1 MAMKNKAP
9 EATTQTVAPAA
20 VAEHGTSPELLTIET
35 LRTRSRTPAAV
46 FAGVC
51 AARGWKPGR
60 TMTGQEYA
68 EAVAGF
74 TGAAMDGRTGP
85 RKERE
90 AKA

>member
-60 TMTGQEYA
+60 TPKRSLA
-68 EAVAGF
+68 LP
-74 TGAAMDGRTGP
+74 GP
-85 RKERE
+85 RWTGVLAPGKKERRRSKCFE
-90 AKA
+90 M

>member
-74 TGAAMDGRTGP
+74 TGAAMDSRTEPG
-85 RKERE
+85 KERE
-90 AKA
+90 AKV

>member
-74 TGAAMDGRTGP
+74 TGAARDGRTGP

-90 AKA
+90 AKV

>member
-74 TGAAMDGRTGP
+74 TGAAMHGRTGP

-90 AKA
+90 AKV